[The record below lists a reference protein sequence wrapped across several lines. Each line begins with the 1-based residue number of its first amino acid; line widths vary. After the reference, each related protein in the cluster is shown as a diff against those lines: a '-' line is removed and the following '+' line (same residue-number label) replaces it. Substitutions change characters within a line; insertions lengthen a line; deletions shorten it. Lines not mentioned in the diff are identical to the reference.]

1 MASLATVSLQEPII
15 PLISSFKV
23 DDLALTKIEHRW
35 TEKSTAREGK
45 MCLPMCPDG
54 QNKELLLY
62 VVDQFLDCCDASR
75 LNITTGPDLYSK
87 FRCVLNG
94 DLRHRFVF
102 PADLGSRST
111 QKSLYWWFDRLKD

>member
-35 TEKSTAREGK
+35 TEGTTAREGK

-62 VVDQFLDCCDASR
+62 VVDQFLDAAEVLIGMDDAFEGR
-75 LNITTGPDLYSK
+75 QVVVVRNPGLVVAELEGVVEAP
-87 FRCVLNG
+87 V
-94 DLRHRFVF
+94 
-102 PADLGSRST
+102 
-111 QKSLYWWFDRLKD
+111 